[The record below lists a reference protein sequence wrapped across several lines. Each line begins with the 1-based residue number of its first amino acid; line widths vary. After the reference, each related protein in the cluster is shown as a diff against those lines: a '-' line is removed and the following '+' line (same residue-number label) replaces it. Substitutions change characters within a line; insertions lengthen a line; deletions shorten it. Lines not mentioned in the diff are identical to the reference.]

1 MKNIAKQSAK
11 DFMKE
16 FKIKSLTVER
26 ITEII
31 ISQGFKIIRFNKVL
45 NEDNIEIL
53 INGLELQEYVNAYS
67 AFTYVDE
74 RYRLL
79 FLEENLSD
87 AEILILL
94 THEEGHI
101 YNQHFKKGVLAGEN
115 TKDEYEANE
124 FAHYVLNPSFIN
136 KINTY
141 ISTHKKSS
149 IIIGVI
155 IFMLMMSAM
164 IIPQVIKYQSY
175 YGDYY
180 IVPTGTKFHTEECFY
195 IRDKNTKK
203 RLTQD
208 DIKSGLFEPCKVCLP
223 ELREEND

>member
-1 MKNIAKQSAK
+1 MKNIAKQTAK

-16 FKIKSLTVER
+16 FRIKALTVDR

-31 ISQGFKIIRFNKVL
+31 ISQGFRIIRFNKVL
-45 NEDNIEIL
+45 NENNVEIL
-53 INGLELQEYVNAYS
+53 INGLELQDYVNAYS

-87 AEILILL
+87 DEILILL
-94 THEEGHI
+94 VHEEGHI
-101 YNQHFKKGVLAGEN
+101 YNQHFERGVLAGEN

-124 FAHYVLNPSFIN
+124 FAHYVLNPTLIN
-136 KINTY
+136 KFNTY
-141 ISTHKKSS
+141 ILTHKKSS
-149 IIIGVI
+149 IIFGVI
-155 IFMLMMSAM
+155 IFIIMMSSIA
-164 IIPQVIKYQSY
+164 IPQVIKYQSY

-180 IVPTGTKFHTEECFY
+180 VVPTGTKFHIEECFY
-195 IRDKNTKK
+195 VRDKNTKR